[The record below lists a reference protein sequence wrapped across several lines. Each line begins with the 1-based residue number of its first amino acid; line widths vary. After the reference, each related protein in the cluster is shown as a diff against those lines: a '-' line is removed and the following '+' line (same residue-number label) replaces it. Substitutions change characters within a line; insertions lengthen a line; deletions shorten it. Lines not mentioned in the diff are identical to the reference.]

1 MKLSRISRVV
11 KLLTT
16 LQSGQAYSADQLAEL
31 VDVSRRTVFRD
42 LKELAAIGIPYQYD
56 NQAGGYRM
64 DPEFFLP
71 PIDLNLQES
80 LSLLFLVYRGSKQL
94 PVPFKNSAMM
104 AGLKVENNLPATIRS
119 YCSARLRNVSVRP
132 VAQVP
137 MNLLDDV
144 FSLLQN
150 AIIKHRKVQ
159 MDYHSLCDGKDISV
173 TISPYHLM
181 YNRRAW
187 YVIGRSSLHHSMR
200 TFKLNR
206 IKSLKML
213 DRCFID
219 GQNFDP
225 NEYLGRAWSMIPE
238 GKLYTIKLHFAP
250 KVATNVSEVQWHTSQ
265 QTAHNADGSV
275 TLEFRVD
282 GLGEITWWILGYGD
296 QVEVLAPAE
305 LRKRV
310 GEIALRTAA
319 INKQSAAP
327 PARTPSV
334 LS

>member
-31 VDVSRRTVFRD
+31 VAVSRRTVFRD
-42 LKELAAIGIPYQYD
+42 LKELAAIGIPYLYD

-80 LSLLFLVYRGSKQL
+80 LSLLFLVYRCSKQL
-94 PVPFKNSAMM
+94 PVPFKSSAMM
-104 AGLKVENNLPATIRS
+104 AGLKVENNLPVAIRN
-119 YCSARLRNVSVRP
+119 YCNARLRNISVRP
-132 VAQVP
+132 VAHAP
-137 MNLLDDV
+137 MNLLDEV

-150 AIIKHRKVQ
+150 AVSKHRKVH
-159 MDYHSLCDGKDISV
+159 MNYHSLHDGQNIAV
-173 TISPYHLM
+173 TVSPYHLM
-181 YNRRAW
+181 YNQRAW
-187 YVIGRSSLHHSMR
+187 YVIGRSSLHHGMR

-213 DRCFID
+213 DKCFID
-219 GQNFDP
+219 GRNFDP
-225 NEYLGRAWSMIPE
+225 NEYFGRAWSMIPE
-238 GKLYTIKLHFAP
+238 GKIYTVKLHFTP
-250 KVATNVSEVQWHTSQ
+250 KVATNVAEVQWHPSQ
-265 QTAHNADGSV
+265 QATRNADGSV

-282 GLGEITWWILGYGD
+282 GLGEIIWWVLGYGD

-310 GEIALRTAA
+310 AETAERMA
-319 INKQSAAP
+319 IMNKQGT
-327 PARTPSV
+327 RPSSV
-334 LS
+334 SS